1 MVGIMVTHDSF
12 LTTHRQSG
20 HQHRLWTGLS
30 TYLHIYSRSRVAGYK
45 SRARSCGSRA
55 LSLLPSYRAQLSA
68 VKMTNYQKMVD
79 EAAGLLRTKSTWA
92 GLQPEHVARM
102 RLQNQFKTGL
112 DVAKYTAKI
121 MRKDMEDYDRDNT

>member
-1 MVGIMVTHDSF
+1 M
-12 LTTHRQSG
+12 LTA
-20 HQHRLWTGLS
+20 GL
-30 TYLHIYSRSRVAGYK
+30 IGRVHMRTNAPGRTIDIK
-45 SRARSCGSRA
+45 DVRSCEENHSLREHHSR
-55 LSLLPSYRAQLSA
+55 RTQNI
-68 VKMTNYQKMVD
+68 MTNYQKMVD